1 MGPDRKIRPRSF
13 LKMVTRLLIVTAL
26 TAQSETTP
34 LSEIFFLDLGIVIEP
49 VKGNETYSRLVEKP
63 SQEVTFRVKKVNSGS
78 VYMASS
84 KDMLAALERIN
95 QRIEILERSFS
106 AEMKAMKRENRELRQ
121 SIAELRSEQ
130 LQKKDSVKMA
140 TDITPKIGVRSKA
153 PETLPDEPIQELPPA
168 PEPAPV
174 FNQSRYMA
182 GVFAYQRED
191 YRVALKKFSGLNLE
205 AANSR
210 TMENILYW
218 MADSHARLG
227 EIQEALKILDRVV
240 AVGSQRNDDALIQK
254 GLLYRRLGQE
264 SLALAAFTDVVK
276 HYPQSEY
283 VRLAQIE
290 LRKAETTP

>member
-1 MGPDRKIRPRSF
+1 MPVNQTFRPDSLFKT
-13 LKMVTRLLIVTAL
+13 LLGLLLISVL
-26 TAQSETTP
+26 SAQTESTS

-84 KDMLAALERIN
+84 KEMLAALERIN
-95 QRIEILERSFS
+95 QRIEILERSFT
-106 AEMKAMKRENRELRQ
+106 AEMNTIKHENRELRQ
-121 SIAELRSEQ
+121 SIAELRSDQVEEIKPLQ
-130 LQKKDSVKMA
+130 LAEKVEPPVIIDQEN
-140 TDITPKIGVRSKA
+140 
-153 PETLPDEPIQELPPA
+153 PEELPDEEIQELPPA
-168 PEPAPV
+168 SNPMPI

-191 YRVALKKFSGLNLE
+191 YRVALEKFYQLDLA
-205 AANSR
+205 AANPK
-210 TMENILYW
+210 TAENVLYW

-227 EIQEALKILDRVV
+227 EIQKALEILDQVV
-240 AVGSQRNDDALIQK
+240 ETGSQRNDDALIQK
-254 GLLYRRLGQE
+254 GLIYRRLGKE
-264 SLALAAFTDVVK
+264 SMALAAFTDVVN

-290 LRKAETTP
+290 LRKAETAP

>member
-1 MGPDRKIRPRSF
+1 
-13 LKMVTRLLIVTAL
+13 MVTRLLIVTAL

-106 AEMKAMKRENRELRQ
+106 AEMEAMKRENRELRQ

>member
-106 AEMKAMKRENRELRQ
+106 AEMEAMKRENRELRQ

>member
-1 MGPDRKIRPRSF
+1 MGADRKIRPQS
-13 LKMVTRLLIVTAL
+13 LSKIVISLLLVTAL

-84 KDMLAALERIN
+84 KEMLAALERIN

-106 AEMKAMKRENRELRQ
+106 AEMEAMKRENRQLRQ
-121 SIAELRSEQ
+121 SIAELRSDRLE
-130 LQKKDSVKMA
+130 KNTPVEMA
-140 TDITPKIGVRSKA
+140 TDLKPPVTVE
-153 PETLPDEPIQELPPA
+153 PETPEVLPDEQIQELSPA

-174 FNQSRYMA
+174 FDQSRYMA

-191 YRVALKKFSGLNLE
+191 YRVALEKFSGLNLE

-227 EIQEALKILDRVV
+227 EVQEALKILDRVV

-264 SLALAAFTDVVK
+264 SLAMAAFTDVVN